1 MVTAKVLNKLEKKG
15 SHFVETNCFP
25 ITSKN
30 CHCLF
35 NFTRR
40 FDSEKSAFQLRKT
53 YNGKKGR
60 CPGAIMPKLFAFVH
74 IFVESMQM
82 DEVVAALQRIP
93 NIEEL
98 FHVTGEFDVVSL
110 VSANDIEQFRDVLK
124 NQIMKISGVRSTV
137 SSVVLHRHNLAESPP
152 LTALV
157 SA

>member
-1 MVTAKVLNKLEKKG
+1 
-15 SHFVETNCFP
+15 
-25 ITSKN
+25 
-30 CHCLF
+30 
-35 NFTRR
+35 
-40 FDSEKSAFQLRKT
+40 
-53 YNGKKGR
+53 
-60 CPGAIMPKLFAFVH
+60 MPKLFAFVH

-152 LTALV
+152 LAALV